1 MDEDGSS
8 EIYQIRATW
17 KAHYVEIRQN
27 MTLLNGK
34 ALLLKDIL
42 KEVSR
47 RVGIFERKAKR
58 VFKTRD
64 VEILRRAN
72 TFLEKYTK
80 SITHW
85 VQDLVDASPDELKKG
100 SVETPDFDEM
110 RLSDIDSENE
120 EDQMLVKL
128 GKNPTSHLYRF
139 PKDDI
144 PAIKQI
150 WIDLYQSSLLF
161 FTLAK
166 DNAKLLN
173 HYAKMKVRITRF
185 AQRITG
191 MVDWNESQWNNSKTA
206 IEKYTRKV
214 DMYNR
219 YVYKH
224 EGPLTLSTGSP
235 VEKDIPDEIVEAA
248 IKKAHDAL
256 IKIIASMREV
266 PTDPV
271 QPSEVPTQPVQ
282 PSTVPT
288 LPAKVPTQPAKAPT
302 QPAKL
307 PTQPAKPPAKL
318 AIVKPEHTLVANPVR
333 TLPLPSLLGDLRS
346 PSNSPQPV
354 SGSASRMKSAPTST
368 QRFPPTLLAKRSSEE
383 VDEEVPKP
391 KPKRRKTEVEKLA
404 TYYPIPE
411 TKKKKE

>member
-1 MDEDGSS
+1 
-8 EIYQIRATW
+8 
-17 KAHYVEIRQN
+17 
-27 MTLLNGK
+27 
-34 ALLLKDIL
+34 
-42 KEVSR
+42 
-47 RVGIFERKAKR
+47 
-58 VFKTRD
+58 
-64 VEILRRAN
+64 
-72 TFLEKYTK
+72 
-80 SITHW
+80 
-85 VQDLVDASPDELKKG
+85 
-100 SVETPDFDEM
+100 
-110 RLSDIDSENE
+110 
-120 EDQMLVKL
+120 
-128 GKNPTSHLYRF
+128 
-139 PKDDI
+139 
-144 PAIKQI
+144 
-150 WIDLYQSSLLF
+150 
-161 FTLAK
+161 
-166 DNAKLLN
+166 
-173 HYAKMKVRITRF
+173 
-185 AQRITG
+185 
-191 MVDWNESQWNNSKTA
+191 
-206 IEKYTRKV
+206 
-214 DMYNR
+214 MYNR

-346 PSNSPQPV
+346 PSTSPQPV

-368 QRFPPTLLAKRSSEE
+368 
-383 VDEEVPKP
+383 
-391 KPKRRKTEVEKLA
+391 
-404 TYYPIPE
+404 
-411 TKKKKE
+411 